1 MLKTQTFSRRT
12 FLVSVGAAA
21 AAAPAWALSAYP
33 DRPIKIIMPIQAGG
47 IADTTMRLV
56 ADRMTA
62 SMGQPFIIDNRPG
75 GNYVIAINGAASA
88 PADGYTFLGF
98 PAGVIATQAVLKKY
112 DLLDSFVPVALTGDL
127 PNVFAVS
134 SASPYKSMRDL
145 VEFGKSNPGKLHY
158 STPGTAAIEHLKA
171 LEFEKA
177 AGFTSVPV
185 PFKGGPDMVMSL
197 IRGDTDFSI
206 MPLGLAAPYAT
217 KGQLRFLAM
226 VADERDPLFP
236 SVPSMKDLGINVK
249 PLATWI
255 GLAARKGTPEAVIQR
270 IHSEATKAMQRADVR
285 ERLAAFSVRPS
296 SSASPKDFETMIRN
310 DLSLYSAIAADAKLK
325 LD

>member
-1 MLKTQTFSRRT
+1 MLTTQTFSRRT

-21 AAAPAWALSAYP
+21 APAWAQSAYP
-33 DRPIKIIMPIQAGG
+33 ARPIKIIIPIQPGG
-47 IADTTMRLV
+47 IADTTMRLI
-56 ADRMTA
+56 ADRMSA

-75 GNYVIAINGAASA
+75 GNYVIAINAAASA
-88 PADGYTFLGF
+88 PADGYTLLGF
-98 PAGVIATQAVLKKY
+98 PAGVIATQAALKKY
-112 DLLDSFVPVALTGDL
+112 DLLDSFAPVALTGDL
-127 PNVFAVS
+127 PNVVAVS

-145 VEFGKSNPGKLHY
+145 IEFGKSNPGRLHY
-158 STPGTAAIEHLKA
+158 STPGTASLEHLKV

-177 AGFTSVPV
+177 AGFSSVPV

-217 KGQLRFLAM
+217 KGQLRFIAM

-236 SVPSMKDLGINVK
+236 GVPSMKDLGINVK

-296 SSASPKDFETMIRN
+296 TSASPKDFETMIRN
-310 DLSLYSAIAADAKLK
+310 DLSLYSAIAANAKLK
-325 LD
+325 LE